1 MRVGILV
8 YSQTGNTLS
17 VAAKLQDRLRAAGHS
32 VALERITLAGER
44 KQGRRAVELSPLPD
58 VSSHELLVIGSPVEA
73 FSLSPVAVKALEQ
86 VGSLRQKSVLCL
98 VTQGFPF
105 PWLGGNR
112 AIRQMTALCEAKG
125 AVVRGG
131 AVVNWV
137 AKTLDRRIADA
148 VDKLAG
154 LV

>member
-1 MRVGILV
+1 MKIGILV

-17 VAAKLQDRLRAAGHS
+17 VAAKLRDRLKAAGHS

-44 KQGRRAVELSPLPD
+44 KQGVRAFELAALPD
-58 VSSHELLVIGSPVEA
+58 VSPHELLVIGSPVEA
-73 FSLSPVAVKALEQ
+73 FSRSPVTVKALEQ
-86 VGSLRQKSVLCL
+86 IDSLQQKSVLCL

-112 AIRQMTALCEAKG
+112 AIRQMTALCEGKG

-131 AVVNWV
+131 TVVNWV